1 MASQSPD
8 MKRGERP
15 LEPSGAELIGC
26 CGAYCRTCRSFV
38 LGNCKGCRLGYDEGE
53 RDISRTRCMIKV
65 CCIRDKGLGTCAE
78 CPEFDRCRTL
88 AAFHGKR
95 WKEYGRYRE
104 SFEFIRREG
113 YPAFIERSKG
123 WEKAYGELGPR
134 RHRKAQAP
142 GR

>member
-1 MASQSPD
+1 
-8 MKRGERP
+8 MKRTRVPKGIPDERY
-15 LEPSGAELIGC
+15 IGC

-38 LGNCKGCRLGYDEGE
+38 AGSCKGCRLGYETGE
-53 RDISRTRCMIKV
+53 RDIARARCRIKR
-65 CCIRDKGLGTCAE
+65 CCFGDRGLETCAE
-78 CPEFDRCRTL
+78 CPEFDRCGTL

-95 WKEYGRYRE
+95 CKEYGRYRK
-104 SFEFIRREG
+104 SLEFIRREG
-113 YPAFIERSKG
+113 YPAFIERSEG